1 MGEVYVFLWFF
12 ITSGYVKYLQQVS
25 EPLGLEGR
33 QQTIPCFFD
42 RREFLQLKEGKIG
55 LHLGMFC
62 GYKIEN
68 CLLKLVILS

>member
-33 QQTIPCFFD
+33 QQTIPRFFD
-42 RREFLQLKEGKIG
+42 RKEGKIG
-55 LHLGMFC
+55 LHQGMLA
-62 GYKIEN
+62 GYKVEN